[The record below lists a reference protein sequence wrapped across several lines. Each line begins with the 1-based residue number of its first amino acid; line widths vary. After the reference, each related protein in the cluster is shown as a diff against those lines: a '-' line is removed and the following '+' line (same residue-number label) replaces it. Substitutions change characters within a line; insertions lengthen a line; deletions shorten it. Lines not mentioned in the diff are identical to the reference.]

1 MFIVN
6 PELVCAVRSF
16 TVNVRSP
23 LPSRRGQP
31 DRDRRIRGGGADS
44 GGGPVLLSS
53 SALWLDWPVSGLG
66 IWLIA
71 VAAGG
76 AFAGSVGVWAVGA
89 LAGGLAFLLMAA
101 IEPALRR
108 A

>member
-1 MFIVN
+1 
-6 PELVCAVRSF
+6 
-16 TVNVRSP
+16 
-23 LPSRRGQP
+23 
-31 DRDRRIRGGGADS
+31 
-44 GGGPVLLSS
+44 
-53 SALWLDWPVSGLG
+53 VSVLG

-76 AFAGSVGVWAVGA
+76 AFAGPVGVWAVGA
-89 LAGGLAFLLMAA
+89 LAGGLAFLLLAA